1 MFVLTR
7 CCTNDFTIHPCLFQS
22 LLYLQDSFHNLS
34 HEENCRLSR
43 FFAGEKLFV
52 IFSQNL
58 SLYSTIKPHSGTI
71 KMHSTGGN
79 NMGKIKR
86 VGFIGIGV
94 MGKSMSRNLMQAGF
108 ELDVYTRTKAKA
120 QELVDAG
127 AVWHDTP
134 ASLAQ
139 ATDVVITMVG
149 YPSDVQEVYFGDNG
163 ILQHAKSGT
172 YVIDMTTS
180 KPALAE
186 EIHAEA
192 KNKGIFALDA
202 PVSGGDVGAR
212 NGKLAIMV
220 GGDEEAFQAVLPV
233 FETMGENIIRQGP
246 AGFGQ
251 HTKLIN
257 QVTIAS
263 NMVGVCEAIAYAEH
277 AGMDPTK
284 VLQSITTGAA
294 GSFSLSNLAPRMI
307 KGDYDPGFYVK
318 HFIKDMKLALEAA
331 KEMDMMTPGLELSL
345 SLYERLAANGD
356 EDLGTQALIKLF
368 TKKA

>member
-1 MFVLTR
+1 M
-7 CCTNDFTIHPCLFQS
+7 
-22 LLYLQDSFHNLS
+22 
-34 HEENCRLSR
+34 
-43 FFAGEKLFV
+43 
-52 IFSQNL
+52 
-58 SLYSTIKPHSGTI
+58 GTI
-71 KMHSTGGN
+71 K
-79 NMGKIKR
+79 K
-86 VGFIGIGV
+86 VGFIGTGV

-108 ELDVYTRTKAKA
+108 ELAVYTRTKAKA
-120 QELVDAG
+120 EELIDAG

-134 ASLAQ
+134 ASLA
-139 ATDVVITMVG
+139 ANVDAVITMVG
-149 YPSDVQEVYFGDNG
+149 YPSDVREVYFGENG
-163 ILQHAKSGT
+163 IIHHARPGT

-186 EIHAEA
+186 EIHTEA
-192 KNKGIFALDA
+192 KDKGIFALDA
-202 PVSGGDVGAR
+202 PVSGGDIGAQ

-220 GGDEEAFQAVLPV
+220 GGEADAFQAVLPV
-233 FETMGENIIRQGP
+233 FEAMGENIILQGP

-277 AGMDPTK
+277 AGMDPSK

-331 KEMDMMTPGLELSL
+331 KEMGMTTPGLELSL
-345 SLYERLAANGD
+345 SLYERLAENGD

>member
-1 MFVLTR
+1 M
-7 CCTNDFTIHPCLFQS
+7 
-22 LLYLQDSFHNLS
+22 
-34 HEENCRLSR
+34 
-43 FFAGEKLFV
+43 
-52 IFSQNL
+52 
-58 SLYSTIKPHSGTI
+58 GTI
-71 KMHSTGGN
+71 K
-79 NMGKIKR
+79 K
-86 VGFIGIGV
+86 VGFIGTGV

-108 ELDVYTRTKAKA
+108 ELAVYTRTKAKA
-120 QELVDAG
+120 KELIDAG

-134 ASLAQ
+134 SSLA
-139 ATDVVITMVG
+139 ASVDAVITMVG
-149 YPSDVQEVYFGDNG
+149 YPSDVREVYFGENG
-163 ILQHAKSGT
+163 IIHHARPGT

-186 EIHAEA
+186 EIHSEA
-192 KNKGIFALDA
+192 KDKGIFALDA
-202 PVSGGDVGAR
+202 PVSGGDVGAQ

-220 GGDEEAFQAVLPV
+220 GGEADAFQAVLPV
-233 FETMGENIIRQGP
+233 FEAMGENIILQGP

-277 AGMDPTK
+277 AGMDPSK

-331 KEMDMMTPGLELSL
+331 NEMGMTTPGLNLSL
-345 SLYERLAANGD
+345 SLYERLAENGD

>member
-1 MFVLTR
+1 M
-7 CCTNDFTIHPCLFQS
+7 
-22 LLYLQDSFHNLS
+22 
-34 HEENCRLSR
+34 
-43 FFAGEKLFV
+43 
-52 IFSQNL
+52 
-58 SLYSTIKPHSGTI
+58 GTI
-71 KMHSTGGN
+71 K
-79 NMGKIKR
+79 K
-86 VGFIGIGV
+86 VGFIGTGV

-108 ELDVYTRTKAKA
+108 ELAVYTRTKAKA
-120 QELVDAG
+120 EELIDAG

-134 ASLAQ
+134 ASLA
-139 ATDVVITMVG
+139 ASVDAVITMVG
-149 YPSDVQEVYFGDNG
+149 YPSDVREVYFGENG
-163 ILQHAKSGT
+163 IIHHARPGT

-186 EIHAEA
+186 EIHSEA
-192 KNKGIFALDA
+192 KDKGIFALDA
-202 PVSGGDVGAR
+202 PVSGGDVGAQ

-220 GGDEEAFQAVLPV
+220 GGEADAFQAVLLV
-233 FETMGENIIRQGP
+233 FEAMGENIILQGP

-277 AGMDPTK
+277 AGMDPSK

-331 KEMDMMTPGLELSL
+331 NEMGMTTPGLELSL
-345 SLYERLAANGD
+345 SLYERLAENGD

>member
-1 MFVLTR
+1 M
-7 CCTNDFTIHPCLFQS
+7 
-22 LLYLQDSFHNLS
+22 
-34 HEENCRLSR
+34 
-43 FFAGEKLFV
+43 
-52 IFSQNL
+52 
-58 SLYSTIKPHSGTI
+58 GTI
-71 KMHSTGGN
+71 K
-79 NMGKIKR
+79 KI
-86 VGFIGIGV
+86 GFIGTGV

-108 ELDVYTRTKAKA
+108 ELAVYTRTQAKA
-120 QELVDAG
+120 EELIDAG

-134 ASLAQ
+134 ASLA
-139 ATDVVITMVG
+139 ASVDAVITMVG
-149 YPSDVQEVYFGDNG
+149 YPSDVREVYFGENG
-163 ILQHAKSGT
+163 IIHHARPGT

-186 EIHAEA
+186 EIHSEA
-192 KNKGIFALDA
+192 KDKGIFALDA
-202 PVSGGDVGAR
+202 PVSGGDIGAQ

-220 GGDEEAFQAVLPV
+220 GGDADAFQAALPV
-233 FETMGENIIRQGP
+233 FEAMGENIILQGP

-277 AGMDPTK
+277 AGMDPSK

-331 KEMDMMTPGLELSL
+331 NEMGMTTPGLELSL
-345 SLYERLAANGD
+345 SLYERLAENGD

>member
-1 MFVLTR
+1 M
-7 CCTNDFTIHPCLFQS
+7 
-22 LLYLQDSFHNLS
+22 
-34 HEENCRLSR
+34 
-43 FFAGEKLFV
+43 
-52 IFSQNL
+52 
-58 SLYSTIKPHSGTI
+58 GTI
-71 KMHSTGGN
+71 K
-79 NMGKIKR
+79 KI
-86 VGFIGIGV
+86 GFIGTGV
-94 MGKSMSRNLMQAGF
+94 MGKSMSRNLMRAGF
-108 ELDVYTRTKAKA
+108 ELAVYTRTKAKA
-120 QELVDAG
+120 EELIDAG

-134 ASLAQ
+134 ASLA
-139 ATDVVITMVG
+139 ASVDAVITMVG
-149 YPSDVQEVYFGDNG
+149 YPSDVREVYFGENG
-163 ILQHAKSGT
+163 IIHHARPGT

-186 EIHAEA
+186 EIHSEA
-192 KNKGIFALDA
+192 KDKGIFALDA
-202 PVSGGDVGAR
+202 PVSGGDIGAQ

-220 GGDEEAFQAVLPV
+220 GGEADAFQAALPV
-233 FETMGENIIRQGP
+233 FEAMGENIILQGP

-277 AGMDPTK
+277 AGMDPSK

-331 KEMDMMTPGLELSL
+331 NEMGMTTPGLELSL
-345 SLYERLAANGD
+345 SLYERLAENGD

>member
-1 MFVLTR
+1 M
-7 CCTNDFTIHPCLFQS
+7 
-22 LLYLQDSFHNLS
+22 
-34 HEENCRLSR
+34 
-43 FFAGEKLFV
+43 
-52 IFSQNL
+52 
-58 SLYSTIKPHSGTI
+58 GTI
-71 KMHSTGGN
+71 RK
-79 NMGKIKR
+79 
-86 VGFIGIGV
+86 VGFIGTGV

-108 ELDVYTRTKAKA
+108 ELAVYTRTKAKA
-120 QELVDAG
+120 EELIDAG

-134 ASLAQ
+134 ASLA
-139 ATDVVITMVG
+139 ASVDAVITMVG
-149 YPSDVQEVYFGDNG
+149 YPSDVREVYFGENG
-163 ILQHAKSGT
+163 IIHHARPGT

-186 EIHAEA
+186 EIHSEA
-192 KNKGIFALDA
+192 KDKGIFALDA
-202 PVSGGDVGAR
+202 PVSGGDVGAQ

-220 GGDEEAFQAVLPV
+220 GGEADAFQAVLPV
-233 FETMGENIIRQGP
+233 FEAMGENIILQGP

-277 AGMDPTK
+277 AGMDPSK

-331 KEMDMMTPGLELSL
+331 NEMGMTTPGLELSL
-345 SLYERLAANGD
+345 SLYERLAENGD